1 VASAPMDLALRQPE
15 PKGEE
20 TRVDPPR
27 WPFLRGAVAGVL
39 VVIPLTALVVWAVAV
54 IGTGQELS
62 LVQVTRTAALFAGIA
77 AVLTAGGI
85 GRLAAEASATGGKT
99 RGVWIGARTQAVA
112 SAGLVVIA
120 ALPQGALET
129 MAGWIGLAVAG
140 AASGAAAGAVIGLA
154 CSAARPVALSDV
166 VALARWPQEAI
177 RRAATVVGLEDSDE
191 RVAVH
196 RAVDRDPTPLPA
208 PVPLG
213 ETAPMTVPPTVAE
226 LRPATATEERHDPT
240 PLPAPVPLG
249 ERPPPAPAVDAVPP
263 PDAGAGPLA
272 PGSEGAK
279 ER

>member
-1 VASAPMDLALRQPE
+1 VASAPMDLAHRQPE

-20 TRVDPPR
+20 TRIDPPR

-39 VVIPLTALVVWAVAV
+39 VVIPLTALVVWAVA
-54 IGTGQELS
+54 ILGAGHALS
-62 LVQVTRTAALFAGIA
+62 LVQVTRTAALFAGLA

-99 RGVWIGARTQAVA
+99 RGVWIGARTQAIA

-120 ALPQGALET
+120 ALPQGELET
-129 MAGWIGLAVAG
+129 MSGWIVLAVVG
-140 AASGAAAGAVIGLA
+140 ALSGAVAGAVIGFA

-177 RRAATVVGLEDSDE
+177 RRAATVVGQGDSDE
-191 RVAVH
+191 RV
-196 RAVDRDPTPLPA
+196 RRQVDRDPTPLPL

-213 ETAPMTVPPTVAE
+213 ETAPMTVPPVRA
-226 LRPATATEERHDPT
+226 ATAAEERHDPT

-249 ERPPPAPAVDAVPP
+249 EAPPAPAASDAVPP
-263 PDAGAGPLA
+263 PDAGAMAA
-272 PGSEGAK
+272 PEDGDSE
-279 ER
+279 ERR